1 MSVTADGFRALTH
14 RARSAAERHCQS
26 RIAIALEGGYS
37 LEHSPFCNLAIVE
50 ELAGL
55 EPALPGDPLEL
66 DVPDGL
72 RDFERAAVERA
83 AVANVR

>member
-14 RARSAAERHCQS
+14 RARSAAERQCHGQ
-26 RIAIALEGGYS
+26 IAVALEGGYS
-37 LEHSPFCNLAIVE
+37 LEHGPFCNLAIVE

-55 EPALPGDPLEL
+55 ERALPGDPLEL

-72 RDFERAAVERA
+72 RGFERAAVERA
-83 AVANVR
+83 VAAHGR